1 MLKNIPVIIL
11 LAILFLNSLQAQ
23 NSLTSDDLRPF
34 VSSFQSPS
42 DLTSLLNEIQ
52 DQRLVLMGEASHGT
66 SEYYKMRAELSKKLI
81 TEKGY
86 RFIAVE
92 GDWSAMAQINEYVKH
107 KESDIHT
114 LDEAMSVIDR
124 WPLWMW
130 RNSEFRDLV
139 EWVRNH
145 NENLPSNERVGIYG
159 IDLYAYQE
167 AMHSVIYWLESKD
180 KSRAMEAQRAY
191 NCLLRYS
198 DIRSYIQT
206 VASSGETCAD
216 EMDQVL
222 EIVRAT
228 ESTDSWRRFDAEQNA
243 KVAINAELH
252 FSANLLQDASSWNY
266 RAEHFNLTARRL
278 LDYYGSESKGIVW
291 AHNTHIGDARATVM
305 ARAGAVNIGQLSRLE
320 HGIDNIYAIGFGTYE
335 GTVLASNAWEG
346 PMLRMT
352 IPQARQGSWEY
363 LLNGTGHDQLFMLFN
378 SPALDQLLSRFI
390 PHRAI
395 GVTYDPQANQN
406 NYVDTILPNRY
417 NAFIFYKSTT
427 ELNALDR

>member
-1 MLKNIPVIIL
+1 MLLRLPVFLIL
-11 LAILFLNSLQAQ
+11 VITSLNALQAQ
-23 NSLTSDDLRPF
+23 NALTSDDLRPF
-34 VSSFQSPS
+34 VMPFESVSDFSPLFS
-42 DLTSLLNEIQ
+42 EIQ
-52 DQRLVLMGEASHGT
+52 DQRLVLMGESSHGT
-66 SEYYKMRAELSKKLI
+66 SEYYQMRSELSKKLI

-107 KESDIHT
+107 KESDIQT
-114 LDEAMSVIDR
+114 LDDAMSVIDR

-139 EWVRNH
+139 KWVRDH
-145 NENLPSNERVGIYG
+145 NENLPSHERVGIYG

-167 AMHSVIYWLESKD
+167 AMQSVIHWLISKNEN
-180 KSRAMEAQRAY
+180 KALEAERAY

-206 VASSGETCAD
+206 VASSGETCSD

-222 EIVRAT
+222 EIVRET
-228 ESTDSWRRFDAEQNA
+228 DSTDRWRYFNAEQNA

-252 FSANLLQDASSWNY
+252 FAANLLQDASSWNY
-266 RAEHFNLTARRL
+266 RAQHFNLTASRL
-278 LDYYGSESKGIVW
+278 LDYYGSGSKGIIW

-320 HGIDNIYAIGFGTYE
+320 HGIDNIYAIGFGTYD
-335 GTVLASNAWEG
+335 GTVLASGSWEG
-346 PMLRMT
+346 PMLRMN
-352 IPQARQGSWEY
+352 IPQARHSSWEY
-363 LLNGTGHDQLFMLFN
+363 LLNGTGHDQLFILFN
-378 SPALDQLLSRFI
+378 SSELDQLLSRFI

-395 GVTYDPQANQN
+395 GVTYNPKADQN
-406 NYVDTILPNRY
+406 NYVDTILPDRY
-417 NAFIFYKSTT
+417 NAFIFYRSTT
-427 ELNALDR
+427 ELNALDH